1 MSTCLHRC
9 LHVSWFDFE
18 QCLDVEQC
26 LGLGNVQSCQV
37 LEGAVD
43 LTPRACVTPV
53 RPGEE
58 PTKHFCPPSNHF
70 VSTFLRQKT
79 RNRWSE
85 PKESSKL
92 DIKISVCCTE
102 RVKSFMDNAQID
114 SRAIFRKASSG
125 SVRVTI
131 KTEDGSL
138 CLTGWEP
145 QYWGLQN
152 TSCQQRIWLCWS
164 VAAACSKITILISKR
179 QISRT
184 TIGDSEGLSL
194 FDRLGGRHTP
204 GF

>member
-1 MSTCLHRC
+1 MFRCWVMFRAGQCSKLPGAWTCCRPHP
-9 LHVSWFDFE
+9 
-18 QCLDVEQC
+18 
-26 LGLGNVQSCQV
+26 SC
-37 LEGAVD
+37 
-43 LTPRACVTPV
+43 ACVTPV

-114 SRAIFRKASSG
+114 SRALFRKASSG

-145 QYWGLQN
+145 QCWGLHN
-152 TSCQQRIWLCWS
+152 TSCQLRIWLCLS
-164 VAAACSKITILISKR
+164 VAAAYLEVIIVNSKR
-179 QISRT
+179 HISRT
-184 TIGDSEGLSL
+184 TIETQRGSICLTGWAADVA
-194 FDRLGGRHTP
+194 

>member
-1 MSTCLHRC
+1 MFRCWVMFRAGQCSKLPGAWTCCRPHPTC
-9 LHVSWFDFE
+9 
-18 QCLDVEQC
+18 
-26 LGLGNVQSCQV
+26 
-37 LEGAVD
+37 
-43 LTPRACVTPV
+43 ACVTPV

-58 PTKHFCPPSNHF
+58 PTKHFCPPPTTLSQLF
-70 VSTFLRQKT
+70 SDKKT

-114 SRAIFRKASSG
+114 SRALFKKASSG

-164 VAAACSKITILISKR
+164 VAPACSEIIILNSKR
-179 QISRT
+179 HISRT
-184 TIGDSEGLSL
+184 TIETQRGSICLTGWAADVA
-194 FDRLGGRHTP
+194 